1 MVETPLHFWHF
12 CDRLKHLGANVL
24 GVGDAPYDQLS
35 QEVKAS
41 LTEYYYVTSLED
53 YGQVYNAAVLQHGR
67 SDHGECQ
74 LQAGGP
80 LRSRRQQDC
89 VAGGLCGD
97 VARSDALRAGA
108 DCMSTPTTGGRCTC
122 SGRMRRRCGSPP
134 SRSTTARG
142 RPCPSCSCWSFARDD
157 WSMKARVAARSISI
171 RKRTLNTST
180 WILLICNGSAIHLYE
195 AFGFV
200 QIPGVS
206 EQFVR
211 GDYLMAKGG

>member
-1 MVETPLHFWHF
+1 MNILFISPHFPLHFWHF

-80 LRSRRQQDC
+80 IRSRRQQDC
-89 VAGGLCGD
+89 VAGGLRGD
-97 VARSDALRAGA
+97 VA
-108 DCMSTPTTGGRCTC
+108 
-122 SGRMRRRCGSPP
+122 
-134 SRSTTARG
+134 
-142 RPCPSCSCWSFARDD
+142 
-157 WSMKARVAARSISI
+157 
-171 RKRTLNTST
+171 
-180 WILLICNGSAIHLYE
+180 
-195 AFGFV
+195 
-200 QIPGVS
+200 
-206 EQFVR
+206 
-211 GDYLMAKGG
+211 